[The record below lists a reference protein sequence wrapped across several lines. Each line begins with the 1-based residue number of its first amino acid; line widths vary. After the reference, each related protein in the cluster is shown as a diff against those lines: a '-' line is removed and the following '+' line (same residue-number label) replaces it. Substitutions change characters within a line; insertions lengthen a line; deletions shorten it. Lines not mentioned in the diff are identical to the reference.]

1 MSSRRRAV
9 AVVGAAG
16 HVGRHL
22 VGRLEEEGFDVH
34 AVDRGDDLSA
44 AVQSLDAIVHL
55 AGTLKPVGGDSYRDA
70 NVATVERTLTAARDA
85 AVRRLVF
92 LSYPGADP
100 DSSNEYLRTKGEAEA
115 LLRLSGIETVI
126 LRSTFIFGPPDDPG
140 PSIVP
145 FLAHNGKPVGVIGSG
160 HQRYQPVFVGD
171 VVRAIIRAL
180 DPSIPCATYAL
191 AGPRALTVD
200 EFVSLLNHGE
210 AGERHL
216 AAPIAKAIALVAP
229 SLTRAM
235 VDVLSADSVPD
246 APPAWGL
253 FGIEPQSLD
262 ALYLAGA
269 VSH

>member
-16 HVGRHL
+16 HVQRHL

-44 AVQSLDAIVHL
+44 AFQSVDATVHL

-126 LRSTFIFGPPDDPG
+126 LRSTFIFGPPNPG

-180 DPSIPCATYAL
+180 DPVHAL
-191 AGPRALTVD
+191 CNLRASGPARANRGRARQPAEPRRGGGAASCRADRSGDRSGRPVFDPRDGRCSLCGLGPRCPARVGPLR
-200 EFVSLLNHGE
+200 N
-210 AGERHL
+210 
-216 AAPIAKAIALVAP
+216 
-229 SLTRAM
+229 RA
-235 VDVLSADSVPD
+235 
-246 APPAWGL
+246 
-253 FGIEPQSLD
+253 QSLD

>member
-22 VGRLEEEGFDVH
+22 VGRLEEEDFDVH

-44 AVQSLDAIVHL
+44 AVQSVDAIVHL

-85 AVRRLVF
+85 AVRRLVL

-126 LRSTFIFGPPDDPG
+126 LPLNLHLRSPRRPRTEHRPLLRTQREARRRDRLRSPALPTCLRRRRRASDHPGARSVHPLCNLRASGPARANRG
-140 PSIVP
+140 RV
-145 FLAHNGKPVGVIGSG
+145 
-160 HQRYQPVFVGD
+160 RQPAEPRRGGGAASC
-171 VVRAIIRAL
+171 RADR
-180 DPSIPCATYAL
+180 
-191 AGPRALTVD
+191 
-200 EFVSLLNHGE
+200 
-210 AGERHL
+210 
-216 AAPIAKAIALVAP
+216 
-229 SLTRAM
+229 
-235 VDVLSADSVPD
+235 
-246 APPAWGL
+246 
-253 FGIEPQSLD
+253 
-262 ALYLAGA
+262 
-269 VSH
+269 

>member
-1 MSSRRRAV
+1 M
-9 AVVGAAG
+9 
-16 HVGRHL
+16 
-22 VGRLEEEGFDVH
+22 
-34 AVDRGDDLSA
+34 
-44 AVQSLDAIVHL
+44 
-55 AGTLKPVGGDSYRDA
+55 
-70 NVATVERTLTAARDA
+70 
-85 AVRRLVF
+85 
-92 LSYPGADP
+92 
-100 DSSNEYLRTKGEAEA
+100 
-115 LLRLSGIETVI
+115 I
-126 LRSTFIFGPPDDPG
+126 LRSTFIFLFLPTTQAPASS
-140 PSIVP
+140 PSLHTTGSP
-145 FLAHNGKPVGVIGSG
+145 SASSAPVTSA
-160 HQRYQPVFVGD
+160 YQPVFVGD

-235 VDVLSADSVPD
+235 VDVLAAVSVPD

-269 VSH
+269 VSDVGPGPTTRSYRRNSRADCPLRVSFGLPAFEPIRLEESAQDEGVRVDGALGVLLVLGFERDQAAAAVFEGAAEVTVEVKRLPVRMCAGTAARTRSGSSFMK